1 MTSGRQSTL
10 SLYGVV
16 SFKAFKDQLVAQE
29 IPFCISALLIE
40 YLVG

>member
-10 SLYGVV
+10 GLHGVV
-16 SFKAFKDQLVAQE
+16 SFKHRLVAQT
-29 IPFCISALLIE
+29 ILSCISILLIK